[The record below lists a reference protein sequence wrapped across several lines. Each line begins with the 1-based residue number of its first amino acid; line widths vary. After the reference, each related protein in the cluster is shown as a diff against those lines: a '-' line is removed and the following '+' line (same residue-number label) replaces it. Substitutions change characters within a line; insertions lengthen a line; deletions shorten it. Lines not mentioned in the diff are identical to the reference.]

1 MVAVKLCC
9 AMVLV
14 GAALALGAPAAEAGV
29 PARSCP
35 AVEDIG
41 LTGSNPADGV
51 AVRARRVSCL
61 RARRVVRAYFPR
73 LVRAG
78 FPDRF
83 RWRRWTCYDPGYVC
97 KARGG
102 KRVRFR
108 LGQS

>member
-9 AMVLV
+9 AMALV
-14 GAALALGAPAAEAGV
+14 GATLALGAPVAEAAV

-41 LTGSNPADGV
+41 PTGSNPADGV
-51 AVRARRVSCL
+51 AVRARRVSCA
-61 RARRVVRAYFPR
+61 RARLVVRAYFPA
-73 LVRAG
+73 LVRNG

-83 RWRRWTCYDPGYVC
+83 RWRRWTCYDPAYVC

-102 KRVRFR
+102 KHVRFR
-108 LGQS
+108 LGET